1 MSLKA
6 DAVEESLKSNFPE
19 SLRIPGFLFF
29 IFDIF
34 HHITNLAFENFTEDF
49 DGVGTDAFVSFE
61 AGELS
66 GADVILLDQGVLS
79 DAPFL
84 HGFP

>member
-1 MSLKA
+1 MLWRSPRKR
-6 DAVEESLKSNFPE
+6 NFPE
-19 SLRIPGFLFF
+19 SKKDSGIFLFF

-34 HHITNLAFENFTEDF
+34 HHIADLAFEDLAEDF
-49 DGVGTDAFVSFE
+49 DGVGADAFVSFE

-66 GADVILLDQGVLS
+66 GADVILLDQGILS